1 MAAPTDRPQA
11 NRWLIAFAPFAL
23 FAAVVVVWMAI
34 DRFVTIGPLDR
45 AQLGWLIAVPLTLA
59 IPLVAAW
66 AGRQLGHSWRPAIAL
81 GLSLVG
87 GFAVAWP
94 FWVSYASQCA
104 AVGLPM
110 PVGSIVFVG
119 SIAGITLGGA
129 ILAAGFALD
138 RSRPAIAIP
147 LAALAAAVVFAIGLA
162 VFALTWAELFFG
174 ECVVRPSITP

>member
-1 MAAPTDRPQA
+1 MAAPTDQRDA
-11 NRWLIAFAPFAL
+11 NRRLIALAPFAL
-23 FAAVVVVWMAI
+23 FAGVVVVWMAI

-45 AQLGWLIAVPLTLA
+45 AQLGWIIAVPLTLA
-59 IPLVAAW
+59 IPVVAAW
-66 AGRQLGHSWRPAIAL
+66 AGRQLGRSWRPAIAL
-81 GLSLVG
+81 ALGLVG

-104 AVGLPM
+104 AVGLPV
-110 PVGSIVFVG
+110 PVGPIVFVG

-129 ILAAGFALD
+129 VIAAGVAFD
-138 RSRPAIAIP
+138 RGRPGIAIP
-147 LAALAAAVVFAIGLA
+147 LAALAAAIVFVVGFA